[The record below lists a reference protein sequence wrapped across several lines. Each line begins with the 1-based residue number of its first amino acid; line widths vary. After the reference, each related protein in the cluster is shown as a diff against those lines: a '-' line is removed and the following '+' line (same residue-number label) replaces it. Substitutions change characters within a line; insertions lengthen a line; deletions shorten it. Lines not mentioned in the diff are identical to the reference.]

1 MIRLSTKISPARAEP
16 KLQQWALV
24 AAVVATAEDE
34 GVEVVVV
41 DSQVKGVEDLK
52 AASEAVAIKEAKIVV
67 VEARV
72 EEVQVTQDTRPSA
85 MLTCPRSRRAS
96 GTGPLGSRLIFVWS
110 RPHVL
115 GRSTL
120 HPGPII
126 ETLTSSHTEISM
138 KK

>member
-1 MIRLSTKISPARAEP
+1 M
-16 KLQQWALV
+16 QQWALV
-24 AAVVATAEDE
+24 EAVVAAAEDE
-34 GVEVVVV
+34 GVE
-41 DSQVKGVEDLK
+41 DPK

-85 MLTCPRSRRAS
+85 MLTYPRSRRAS
-96 GTGPLGSRLIFVWS
+96 GTGPSGSRLIFVWS

-126 ETLTSSHTEISM
+126 ETLTSSHTEINT

>member
-1 MIRLSTKISPARAEP
+1 M
-16 KLQQWALV
+16 QQWALV
-24 AAVVATAEDE
+24 EAVVAAAEDV

-41 DSQVKGVEDLK
+41 DSRVKGVEDPK
-52 AASEAVAIKEAKIVV
+52 AASEAVAIREAKIVV

-85 MLTCPRSRRAS
+85 MLTYPRSRRAS

-126 ETLTSSHTEISM
+126 ETLTSSHTEINT